1 MGQGKSVGPL
11 GAEVLQ
17 DEKVWVVVQ
26 TAERVTVC
34 GNVFLVR
41 ASDWRYADY
50 EAAEK
55 ESLYDEK

>member
-26 TAERVTVC
+26 AAERVTFC
-34 GNVFLVR
+34 GNVLLVR
-41 ASDWRYADY
+41 ASD
-50 EAAEK
+50 
-55 ESLYDEK
+55 